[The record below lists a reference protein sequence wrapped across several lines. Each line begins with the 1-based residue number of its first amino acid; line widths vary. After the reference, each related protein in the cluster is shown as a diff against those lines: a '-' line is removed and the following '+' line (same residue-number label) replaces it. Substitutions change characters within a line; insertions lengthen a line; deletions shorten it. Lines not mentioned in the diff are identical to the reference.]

1 MALLVSGTP
10 RGRWISTGVPKLT
23 AKTKVNSRCRQV
35 MMPREKRELP
45 LLFLTVILFHTVARD
60 PGAKESTMHCST
72 EHSIS
77 NPFIN
82 THLTPHVY
90 KTLNELTLIFIQM
103 MVTHIQIAS
112 SSLIQSEMAS
122 AHTAN
127 TTHWNTHPTEVINN
141 TESR

>member
-35 MMPREKRELP
+35 MMPREKPRTP
-45 LLFLTVILFHTVARD
+45 TIIFDGDIIPYSGAWPWSKRKHNALFNWTQYIQSLHKYASQTKGLQ
-60 PGAKESTMHCST
+60 
-72 EHSIS
+72 
-77 NPFIN
+77 
-82 THLTPHVY
+82 
-90 KTLNELTLIFIQM
+90 TLNELTLIFIQM
-103 MVTHIQIAS
+103 MVTYKSHHPR
-112 SSLIQSEMAS
+112 LIQSEMAS